1 MSDVKSRRLHRYIEK
16 YKNDYQDK
24 QTSSEP
30 ENTMSDRNEANIPI
44 KKRSVKGITQ
54 FKNYEAD
61 TRKLQNKFDAI
72 ADENPT
78 TSHGT
83 PILDDEVKDKYSDVS
98 CKLKRKVQ
106 TNDCYESNETCSS
119 FENDNSPIHHSQT
132 GSNDMQENILHS
144 SPTANAKSNETVAGK
159 KILKRNNDKKVYY
172 ENYTDFQNV
181 KFIFILI

>member
-1 MSDVKSRRLHRYIEK
+1 
-16 YKNDYQDK
+16 
-24 QTSSEP
+24 
-30 ENTMSDRNEANIPI
+30 MSDRNEANIPI

-159 KILKRNNDKKVYY
+159 KILKRNNDKKF
-172 ENYTDFQNV
+172 NCDFCQLSFDQQDDLNNHLLIHQNEV
-181 KFIFILI
+181 EVVSRNIKN